1 VGFASAGALPAMR
14 AAPVSEIAESES
26 SISTYLP
33 DGADWFDFWTNQR
46 HQGGRTVSRSYT
58 FSTFPLYVR
67 AGSILPMSPVM
78 NYVTEKLDAP
88 YEIRVYPGAD
98 ARFTC

>member
-1 VGFASAGALPAMR
+1 
-14 AAPVSEIAESES
+14 
-26 SISTYLP
+26 
-33 DGADWFDFWTNQR
+33 
-46 HQGGRTVSRSYT
+46 
-58 FSTFPLYVR
+58 
-67 AGSILPMSPVM
+67 M